1 MSRRKIKLKRRFV
14 KMLELPEDVAFDVP
28 RVTLVGGD
36 SALIEYHRG
45 IFEYSDETVRLNTGA
60 GLLRIDGE
68 MLELRELSEERL
80 FICGA
85 ITSVSYEYKE
95 GRMQHKK

>member
-1 MSRRKIKLKRRFV
+1 MKATCLSAARNRKGQF
-14 KMLELPEDVAFDVP
+14 
-28 RVTLVGGD
+28 
-36 SALIEYHRG
+36 
-45 IFEYSDETVRLNTGA
+45 SDETVRLNTGA

-95 GRMQHKK
+95 GRMQRKK

>member
-68 MLELRELSEERL
+68 MLELREERL

-95 GRMQHKK
+95 DRMQRKK